1 MSGHVWT
8 RLLSLMLSCDVW
20 ISPVEGALP
29 YAEAPST
36 LHHCCLQHLLP
47 TCAEYKFHFQ
57 TLRRVVF
64 FSVGPPPPPLIAL
77 IVYTVLY
84 YDQAVGREGEVREH
98 HLVSECNRD
107 KVPLDFS
114 PSICLFHAPY
124 SPSNWQWW
132 VICFRCPFLF
142 TSVPN
147 ALCLLG
153 VIIVFFFRD
162 EKKEGV
168 ATQKWFMSHNDLRG
182 KSVLTWK
189 MLKCFM
195 LDSLAGS

>member
-8 RLLSLMLSCDVW
+8 CVLSLMLSCDVW

-57 TLRRVVF
+57 TLWRVVL

-84 YDQAVGREGEVREH
+84 YVQDV
-98 HLVSECNRD
+98 
-107 KVPLDFS
+107 KV
-114 PSICLFHAPY
+114 
-124 SPSNWQWW
+124 
-132 VICFRCPFLF
+132 
-142 TSVPN
+142 
-147 ALCLLG
+147 
-153 VIIVFFFRD
+153 
-162 EKKEGV
+162 K
-168 ATQKWFMSHNDLRG
+168 
-182 KSVLTWK
+182 
-189 MLKCFM
+189 
-195 LDSLAGS
+195 